1 MSNIFYQLL
10 KFEDSFKI
18 QVLDENKKIIENYE
32 SLEDNKINNYLK
44 MLKNDNFFISWEEE
58 KGKEL
63 ILDEELLDLLLESEN
78 FITEDFRKIFRK
90 NIKEA
95 FLTAINSSEDSD
107 EVSINIEIED
117 IFFTKDMLVAGQ
129 LYYDAC
135 FYKPEII
142 ENEFYSL
149 EDLFVKIQKYEL
161 ESFLTLVLKNYKNLS
176 IRYEDFETV
185 EGSQKEAIPQIII
198 EKISLDNSLYIRVN
212 SIISTMDYD
221 FFQEHK
227 LDRIVTINELEKKIH
242 ISKINMKNL
251 SENIEELIKVLTKLQ
266 KKINKKALYYLDDEG
281 LLILHED
288 LAKEFVKKELL
299 QLTAKYNIIG
309 TDRLRKYNI
318 KAVKPKIIG
327 KFSYNIDYFEGNIE
341 IDIDGE
347 KFSIQK
353 LLDSYKKEDYI
364 VLSDGTNALINRK
377 YIEKLQRIFKKEDES
392 IKISFFDMPLVEE
405 LIEDKIFSGEFI
417 NRKDFFEGLNYL
429 NNYDEK
435 LPKINATLRDYQ
447 KYGYK
452 WLSYLVSNNLG
463 ACLAD
468 DMGLGK
474 TLQAIVLLSKIHEKK
489 NKKTMV
495 IMPKSLI
502 YNWENEILK
511 FAPNLNTEIY
521 YGTNR
526 DLKVF
531 KGAKVILTTYGTVRN
546 DIKKIMDIDFDL
558 VILDESQNIK
568 NLSSQTTKAVM
579 LLKAKNRV
587 ALSGTPIEN
596 NLLELYSLFRFLN
609 PSMFGTVQDF
619 NEDYILPI
627 QKYGDEEAIKELK
640 RKIYP
645 FILRRV
651 KKEVLKDLPEK
662 IEKVLYIDMNPEHKK
677 YYEERRQYYYDVLS
691 ENMKRDGLEKSKF
704 FILQALNELRHIT
717 SSPEIKNS
725 KISSSKKE
733 LLIENVVEA
742 IENGH
747 KVLIFAN
754 YLSSIESIC
763 KSLERNN
770 IKYLKMTGQ
779 TKERQQIVD
788 RFQNNSRYK
797 VFVMTL
803 KTGGIGLNLTSADK
817 IFIYDP
823 WWNKTVENQATDRAY
838 RMGQDKTVFS
848 YKLIL
853 KDSIEEKI
861 LKLQEMKSKLLEDLI
876 SEDNLS
882 TKNLSKS
889 DIEFILGK

>member
-32 SLEDNKINNYLK
+32 NLEDNKINNYLK